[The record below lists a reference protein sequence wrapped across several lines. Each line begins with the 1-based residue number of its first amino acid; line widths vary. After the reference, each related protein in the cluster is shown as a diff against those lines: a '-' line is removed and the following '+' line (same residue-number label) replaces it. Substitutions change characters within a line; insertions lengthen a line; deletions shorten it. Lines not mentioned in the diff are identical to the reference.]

1 MGRFDR
7 YIGPLIFFSIGY
19 ILCLTTA
26 DTIRA
31 GELHITINGVA
42 HLWSA
47 SATPTAF
54 WRYVGAVG
62 SIGLALVALAIYT
75 AVSAYRTTDPS
86 RLKPIGSIM
95 LIRLVGF
102 APCNNRLHH
111 LRVCAKM
118 DLTRRSS

>member
-1 MGRFDR
+1 MRRFDR

-19 ILCLTTA
+19 VLCLTTA

-31 GELHITINGVA
+31 GDLHITMNGVG

-62 SIGLALVALAIYT
+62 FIGLALVALAIYT
-75 AVSAYRTTDPS
+75 AVFAYRTTDPS
-86 RLKPIGSIM
+86 RLQISGSIV
-95 LIRLVGF
+95 LVRLVGF
-102 APCNNRLHH
+102 WLLVTLIYTTYSF
-111 LRVCAKM
+111 LRKWI
-118 DLTRRSS
+118 